1 MKINF
6 FFITIPFPF
15 GTELFYNY
23 LYKSLFTLFE
33 IGSAIYIFTMLYL
46 IYLLINKFINISNI
60 INNNKLNTKFG
71 KELFEAFLF
80 KYIASAISP
89 TVILLIKCFYSLQF
103 VHFSLVSIS
112 LLIILLILSSEYFI
126 YSFFRFYNF
135 IFDAT
140 KFTIHAAPMVVS
152 AISYG
157 LLLKGYMKYV
167 QNRPFDTSLNGE
179 LLSVEKKIRSRNLAF
194 FSLIGAPALI
204 YLLRTNS
211 PLFKNIVDVSVLGSG
226 TEVEFNSNR
235 NIVNNGLFLFISK
248 INSRIPSWL
257 KLSFKLLILVLV
269 VLKLLGFSIIFDFLI
284 NIYLLKNL
292 IYFLC
297 SIVIGY
303 QLLNLYL
310 IHKFSIKKLKYSE
323 VLPDFIINW
332 LKEFEVITSSESGI
346 KRFKQICYIEICI
359 YLFIMVV
366 IGLIF

>member
-1 MKINF
+1 
-6 FFITIPFPF
+6 
-15 GTELFYNY
+15 
-23 LYKSLFTLFE
+23 
-33 IGSAIYIFTMLYL
+33 
-46 IYLLINKFINISNI
+46 
-60 INNNKLNTKFG
+60 
-71 KELFEAFLF
+71 
-80 KYIASAISP
+80 
-89 TVILLIKCFYSLQF
+89 
-103 VHFSLVSIS
+103 
-112 LLIILLILSSEYFI
+112 
-126 YSFFRFYNF
+126 
-135 IFDAT
+135 
-140 KFTIHAAPMVVS
+140 MVVS